1 MVTGR
6 VVWGLLLWASVVA
19 GGCGA
24 EAIVPTH
31 RFEPYTARRGP
42 GRSAEWAALAYRGD
56 VEALAA
62 VGARPL
68 GTLELTGGPD
78 DAALDAR
85 ARQLGAEAGGT
96 HVVPTARR
104 DITRTE
110 VDEGATAAVALSA
123 GLKGAGDQVQC
134 QAGNLYACFRE
145 TPRAGTVYRT
155 DTLRAAGYLV
165 IAVAPERWT
174 ELPSELRPEPLRPR
188 AKVPYHWV
196 QATVPGRPDELQ
208 WEWVPV
214 DE

>member
-1 MVTGR
+1 VA
-6 VVWGLLLWASVVA
+6 LLAA
-19 GGCGA
+19 GCGA
-24 EAIVPTH
+24 EMPLVTH

-42 GRSAEWAALAYRGD
+42 DRSAEWAAVAYRGD

-68 GTLELTGGPD
+68 GTLELTGAAD

-85 ARQLGAEAGGT
+85 ARQIGAEAGGT

-110 VDEGATAAVALSA
+110 IDEGATAASA
-123 GLKGAGDQVQC
+123 IGAGMKAAGDQMQC
-134 QAGNLYACFRE
+134 NGGNLYACFRE
-145 TPRAGTVYRT
+145 TPRAATVYRT
-155 DTLRAAGYLV
+155 DALRAANYLV
-165 IAVAPERWT
+165 VTVTPERWAD
-174 ELPSELRPEPLRPR
+174 LPAELRPEPLRPR
-188 AKVPYHWV
+188 PKVPYHWV
-196 QATVPGRPDELQ
+196 HRYDMIMGGSH

>member
-1 MVTGR
+1 MVMGR
-6 VVWGLLLWASVVA
+6 VVWWLLLWASVSA
-19 GGCGA
+19 CGCGT

-31 RFEPYTARRGP
+31 RYEPYTARRGP
-42 GRSAEWAALAYRGD
+42 GRSAEWAAVAYRGD

-78 DAALDAR
+78 DAALDDR

-96 HVVPTARR
+96 HVVPTGRR
-104 DITRTE
+104 DVTRTE

-123 GLKGAGDQVQC
+123 GLRGASDQAQCRGGD
-134 QAGNLYACFRE
+134 LYACFRE
-145 TPRAGTVYRT
+145 TPRAGAVYRT
-155 DTLRAAGYLV
+155 DTLRAADYLV
-165 IAVAPERWT
+165 IAVAPERWA

-188 AKVPYHWV
+188 AQVPYHWV
-196 QATVPGRPDELQ
+196 RAPVPGRPDHWR